1 MHKTKIV
8 NFKHVRSCSI
18 NFPLFFFSSLH
29 PSQQR
34 KSNRV
39 FLISSLSLNAQ
50 DIYRL
55 SPDKT
60 RWKNICLEYLF
71 EKISRIFT
79 IRPELNVLKMH
90 RSRIKRA
97 KKRNDFDFDTSSRC
111 LTTITPCVVSCQ
123 KTKRGGR
130 GKKFGIF
137 GIRVL
142 RGIETREFF
151 ASIQPQYIISHRVVG

>member
-39 FLISSLSLNAQ
+39 FLISSLSLNTQ

-79 IRPELNVLKMH
+79 IRPELNVFKMH

-123 KTKRGGR
+123 KKD
-130 GKKFGIF
+130 
-137 GIRVL
+137 
-142 RGIETREFF
+142 ETRGEGEEIRNIRN
-151 ASIQPQYIISHRVVG
+151 SRITGHRNS